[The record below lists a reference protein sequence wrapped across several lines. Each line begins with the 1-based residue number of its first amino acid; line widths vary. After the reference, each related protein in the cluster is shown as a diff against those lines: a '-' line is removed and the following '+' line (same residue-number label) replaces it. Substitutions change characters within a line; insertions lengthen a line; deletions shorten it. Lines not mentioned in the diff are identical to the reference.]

1 MDKKRKLSIVFDFIA
16 EYLNESE
23 NNVNLN
29 SKGANLVKKLREF
42 KENEF
47 NDSGATTG
55 ITLDD
60 DGNIIKVAV
69 KPLKS
74 VIENQDTKK
83 F

>member
-1 MDKKRKLSIVFDFIA
+1 MDKKKKLSIVFDFIA

>member
-1 MDKKRKLSIVFDFIA
+1 MDKKKKLSIVFDFIA
-16 EYLNESE
+16 DYLSESE
-23 NNVNLN
+23 NETNLN
-29 SKGANLVKKLREF
+29 SKGANLIKKLREF
-42 KENEF
+42 KESEIN
-47 NDSGATTG
+47 NTVGNTG

-60 DGNIIKVAV
+60 NGKIIKVAV

>member
-1 MDKKRKLSIVFDFIA
+1 MDKKKKLSIVFDFIA

-42 KENEF
+42 KEHEF
-47 NDSGATTG
+47 NDGGDTTG

-60 DGNIIKVAV
+60 NGNIIKVAV